1 MKRYYFRKDDG
12 CTLFLRLSL
21 FFFFFFQST
30 SSLDTKLDRLKSET
44 EDNQSKSDDNLSEQ
58 DTTKQESTNTT
69 NAKKVDS
76 ESDATNIATT
86 PASCATPT
94 SDAESSKK
102 SESSSLAG
110 AGPHPLLDQVKS
122 LIGTSKPDR
131 EMKIDPE
138 GKQLQIDDLIIIPNN
153 LAATPPEGGSALQ
166 NLAKIASRYQNQ
178 KAGPEES
185 GNSSQEASAAKK
197 PKLDGSINQV
207 TPLNKPPP
215 VAATPPAASMS
226 AAASSAA
233 SLAALAAM
241 NPAAAMS
248 PAQQQNLLSMLPPGL
263 FMPPSKATPSG
274 GVATPPP
281 SSKSAAGSSAAAAMA
296 SLFPPGLCDPS
307 KLGPEALQLLQLY
320 EKTLK
325 AVVQATP
332 TKTNSSSSPK
342 PRNASGSSSNAGSP
356 QLQSAKD
363 RDRNKVNRLPL
374 DAKKPPAPQ
383 GHTPCAFA
391 QSSSIYTNPMG
402 TSFFKN
408 TPYE

>member
-1 MKRYYFRKDDG
+1 M
-12 CTLFLRLSL
+12 
-21 FFFFFFQST
+21 QST

-58 DTTKQESTNTT
+58 DTTTTKQESTIT
-69 NAKKVDS
+69 NKKVDS

-86 PASCATPT
+86 PANCATPT
-94 SDAESSKK
+94 SDVESSKK

-110 AGPHPLLDQVKS
+110 VGPHPLLDQVKS

-178 KAGPEES
+178 KAGPEDS
-185 GNSSQEASAAKK
+185 GSGQEASAAKK

-207 TPLNKPPP
+207 MPLNKPPP

-263 FMPPSKATPSG
+263 FMPPTKATPSG

-281 SSKSAAGSSAAAAMA
+281 PPSSKSAAGSTAAAAMA

-402 TSFFKN
+402 K
-408 TPYE
+408 

>member
-1 MKRYYFRKDDG
+1 MNKKAWKSIYDDLGGNPQNTSAATCTRRHYEKFLLPYERHTKGQEEKEIKRRESESGSEK
-12 CTLFLRLSL
+12 
-21 FFFFFFQST
+21 ST

-58 DTTKQESTNTT
+58 DTTTKQESTITT

-185 GNSSQEASAAKK
+185 GSGNSSQEASAAKK
-197 PKLDGSINQV
+197 AKIRRVNQPGYALEQTSPSGCHALGSINVGCGIFSSFIGSLGSYEPGSCNEPRPTTKLIIHV
-207 TPLNKPPP
+207 TPWPFHASFKGHAFRRSGYPAT
-215 VAATPPAASMS
+215 AA
-226 AAASSAA
+226 
-233 SLAALAAM
+233 
-241 NPAAAMS
+241 
-248 PAQQQNLLSMLPPGL
+248 
-263 FMPPSKATPSG
+263 F
-274 GVATPPP
+274 
-281 SSKSAAGSSAAAAMA
+281 
-296 SLFPPGLCDPS
+296 
-307 KLGPEALQLLQLY
+307 
-320 EKTLK
+320 
-325 AVVQATP
+325 
-332 TKTNSSSSPK
+332 
-342 PRNASGSSSNAGSP
+342 
-356 QLQSAKD
+356 
-363 RDRNKVNRLPL
+363 
-374 DAKKPPAPQ
+374 
-383 GHTPCAFA
+383 
-391 QSSSIYTNPMG
+391 I
-402 TSFFKN
+402 
-408 TPYE
+408 